1 MTLPTSVRS
10 TLSTAT
16 CRHSPRWWKKPKH
29 AVFLDFVANHTSSKH
44 PWKENAPFF
53 GFSTQSP
60 WLPIDDEHNAFSID
74 AQQQDPHSTL
84 NFTREMLAWRQQ
96 QPALREGSCRILAF
110 NKALMVFER
119 HHESQT
125 LVIAIN
131 GSNQEATIRLNLPS
145 PAQTLPLP
153 HMHVSAPTENDVLH
167 PSPWQVW
174 VGELHSN

>member
-1 MTLPTSVRS
+1 M
-10 TLSTAT
+10 
-16 CRHSPRWWKKPKH
+16 H
-29 AVFLDFVANHTSSKH
+29 SSKTH
-44 PWKENAPFF
+44 TQP
-53 GFSTQSP
+53 STSP
-60 WLPIDDEHNAFSID
+60 VKCLLGDSNNQHCEKAVV
-74 AQQQDPHSTL
+74 A
-84 NFTREMLAWRQQ
+84 M
-96 QPALREGSCRILAF
+96 LAF

-167 PSPWQVW
+167 LSPWQVW